1 MLEKK
6 AAIEPTT
13 GKIIGLSTALRDRNL
28 RKRFIER
35 SIKLTLILLLSTVF
49 TLPVL
54 VTFTNS
60 FMTGTEISQSYVN
73 IDEKSGSTITIIP
86 AKVTLNQYYILLI
99 EKYRYINMFWN
110 SVKLSVSITFLHV
123 IISIITAY
131 AFAKLEF
138 KGRDLIFF
146 IYIVVMMMPFQVT
159 LLPNYI
165 QARNLKILNTYWAI
179 ICPGVFAPFG
189 VFLLRQ
195 FMKYVPDQM
204 IEAVTLESSSVKDVL
219 FTAIIPNVK
228 PGIIAL
234 IVLSFAENWNM
245 VEQPLILLDD
255 QLKYPLSLALNS
267 IVERSVDIAFAG
279 SVLYMIPIIIMY
291 FYFEEHILTGIS
303 SIKFN

>member
-1 MLEKK
+1 MIKK
-6 AAIEPTT
+6 NSQLGLTT
-13 GKIIGLSTALRDRNL
+13 GKIIGLSTTLRDRNL
-28 RKRFIER
+28 RKHFIKHLT
-35 SIKLTLILLLSTVF
+35 KLTLILLLSAAF
-49 TLPVL
+49 ILPVL

-60 FMTGTEISQSYVN
+60 FMTGSEISQSYVN
-73 IDEKSGSTITIIP
+73 IDEEIGSKITIIP
-86 AKVTLNQYYILLI
+86 TRITLNQYYIILV

-110 SVKLSVSITFLHV
+110 SVKLSVTITFLHV

-195 FMKYVPDQM
+195 FMKYIPDQM
-204 IEAVTLESSSVKDVL
+204 IEAVTLESNSVKDIL
-219 FTAIIPNVK
+219 FTAIIPNTK

-234 IVLSFAENWNM
+234 FVLSFAENWNM

-267 IVERSVDIAFAG
+267 IIERSVDIAFAG

-291 FYFEEHILTGIS
+291 FYFEEHILKGIS